1 MIVKPFVPS
10 PLTKG
15 LQALVTRMQP
25 THPQYQNFQQEL
37 KNKEAGDFGEQYVM
51 KELQQ
56 IALLNDCYIF
66 HNVILPSV
74 LPMQIDILLIVPNAI
89 ILLEIK
95 NIRGTVHFK
104 SDPRQLIRTSESGEV
119 HVFTHPEIQLEQYIQ
134 SMKYFLDT
142 KHVSIPIYGAIVFPF
157 NNVNIHREDGRL
169 PILMA
174 KELPIFLHKHLEK
187 NKETA
192 TMTEIK
198 NINLSHLQHRTP
210 FPLCQY
216 YQIDASAL
224 RRGVH
229 CENCGEFGMEKLRM
243 TWYCQS
249 CKFQCKNAH
258 IRALL
263 DYHMLVGDTI
273 SNSECREF
281 LNIES
286 QYVAKRLLQKLN
298 LSSTGPDRIRKYHL
312 SNLNWNSPL
321 KE

>member
-1 MIVKPFVPS
+1 MLVKPFAPS
-10 PLTKG
+10 SLTKG
-15 LQALVTRMQP
+15 LQALVTRLQP
-25 THPQYQNFQQEL
+25 THPQYQSLQQEL

-74 LPMQIDILLIVPNAI
+74 FHMQIDILLIVPNAI

-134 SMKYFLDT
+134 GMKHFLDT
-142 KHVSIPIYGAIVFPF
+142 QHITIPIYGAVVFPF

-174 KELPIFLHKHLEK
+174 KELPIFLHQHLEK

-198 NINLSHLQHRTP
+198 NLILSHLRDRTP

-216 YQIDASAL
+216 YQIDASVL
-224 RRGVH
+224 RRGVY
-229 CENCGEFGMEKLRM
+229 CENCGAFGMKKLKIG
-243 TWYCQS
+243 WHCHICQHR
-249 CKFQCKNAH
+249 CRDAH
-258 IRALL
+258 IQALK
-263 DYHMLVGDTI
+263 DYYMLVGETVT
-273 SNSECREF
+273 NRECRDF
-281 LNIES
+281 LMIES
-286 QYVAKRLLQKLN
+286 EHIAKRILQKLQLPRSGSN
-298 LSSTGPDRIRKYHL
+298 KYSSYKLSGL
-312 SNLNWNSPL
+312 
-321 KE
+321 

>member
-1 MIVKPFVPS
+1 MLVKPFAPS
-10 PLTKG
+10 SLTKG
-15 LQALVTRMQP
+15 LQALVTRLQP
-25 THPQYQNFQQEL
+25 THPQYQSLQQEL

-66 HNVILPSV
+66 HNVIIPSV
-74 LPMQIDILLIVPNAI
+74 FHMQIDILLIVPNAI

-104 SDPRQLIRTSESGEV
+104 SDPRQLIRTSEFGEV

-134 SMKYFLDT
+134 GMKHFLDT
-142 KHVSIPIYGAIVFPF
+142 QHITIPIYGAVVFPF

-174 KELPIFLHKHLEK
+174 KELPIFLHQHLEK

-198 NINLSHLQHRTP
+198 NLILSHLRDRTP

-224 RRGVH
+224 RRGVY
-229 CENCGEFGMEKLRM
+229 CENCGAFGMKKLKIG
-243 TWYCQS
+243 WHWHICQHR
-249 CKFQCKNAH
+249 CRDAH
-258 IRALL
+258 IQALK
-263 DYHMLVGDTI
+263 DYYMLVGETVT
-273 SNSECREF
+273 NRECRDF
-281 LNIES
+281 LMIES
-286 QYVAKRLLQKLN
+286 EHIAKRILQKLQLPRSGSN
-298 LSSTGPDRIRKYHL
+298 KYSSYKLSGL
-312 SNLNWNSPL
+312 
-321 KE
+321 

>member
-1 MIVKPFVPS
+1 MIIKSYAPS

-15 LQALVTRMQP
+15 LQALVTRLHP

-56 IALLNDCYIF
+56 IALLNDCYIL
-66 HNVILPSV
+66 HNVTLPSA
-74 LPMQIDILLIVPNAI
+74 LPMQIDILLIIPNAI

-104 SDPRQLIRTSESGEV
+104 NDPRQLIRTSDSGEV

-134 SMKYFLDT
+134 GMKHFLDAQ
-142 KHVSIPIYGAIVFPF
+142 HVSIPIYGAVVFPF
-157 NNVNIHREDGRL
+157 NNANIHREEGRL

-187 NKETA
+187 SKETK
-192 TMTEIK
+192 TMAEIK
-198 NINLSHLQHRTP
+198 NIILSHLRNRTP

-224 RRGVH
+224 QRGVY
-229 CENCGEFGMEKLRM
+229 CENCGRFGMQKLKIG
-243 TWYCQS
+243 WHCQM
-249 CKFQCKNAH
+249 CQHRCRDAH
-258 IRALL
+258 VQSLK
-263 DYHMLVGDTI
+263 DYYMLVGETI
-273 SNSECREF
+273 TNRECRDF
-281 LNIES
+281 LMIES
-286 QYVAKRLLQKLN
+286 EHVAKRILQKLQLPRGGSN
-298 LSSTGPDRIRKYHL
+298 KNSRYKLSGLYMNR
-312 SNLNWNSPL
+312 
-321 KE
+321 

>member
-1 MIVKPFVPS
+1 MLVKPFAPS

-15 LQALVTRMQP
+15 LQALVTRLQL
-25 THPQYQNFQQEL
+25 THPQYQSLQQEL
-37 KNKEAGDFGEQYVM
+37 KIKEAGDFGEQYVM

-74 LPMQIDILLIVPNAI
+74 FPMQIDILLIVPNAI

-134 SMKYFLDT
+134 GMKHFLDT
-142 KHVSIPIYGAIVFPF
+142 QHISIPIYGAVVLPF

-174 KELPIFLHKHLEK
+174 KELPIFLHQHLEK

-192 TMTEIK
+192 TMTAIK
-198 NINLSHLQHRTP
+198 NLILSHLRNRTP

-224 RRGVH
+224 RRGVY
-229 CENCGEFGMEKLRM
+229 CEHCGEFGMEKLKIGWHCHM
-243 TWYCQS
+243 CQHR
-249 CKFQCKNAH
+249 CRDAH
-258 IRALL
+258 IQALK
-263 DYHMLVGDTI
+263 DYYMLVGETI
-273 SNSECREF
+273 TNRECRDF
-281 LNIES
+281 LMIGSEHI
-286 QYVAKRLLQKLN
+286 AKRILQKLQLPRSGFN
-298 LSSTGPDRIRKYHL
+298 KYSSYKLSGL
-312 SNLNWNSPL
+312 
-321 KE
+321 

>member
-1 MIVKPFVPS
+1 MIIKPFAPS

-15 LQALVTRMQP
+15 LQALVTRLHP
-25 THPQYQNFQQEL
+25 THPQYQNLQQEL

-104 SDPRQLIRTSESGEV
+104 NDPRQLIRTSESGEV

-134 SMKYFLDT
+134 GMKHFLEAQR
-142 KHVSIPIYGAIVFPF
+142 VSIPIYGAVVFPF
-157 NNVNIHREDGRL
+157 NNVNIHREDGQL

-187 NKETA
+187 SKETA
-192 TMTEIK
+192 TMAEIK
-198 NINLSHLQHRTP
+198 SIILSHLRNKMP

-216 YQIDASAL
+216 YKIDVSAL
-224 RRGVH
+224 RRGVY
-229 CENCGEFGMEKLRM
+229 CEDCGQFGMEKLKIG
-243 TWYCQS
+243 WHCQK
-249 CKFQCKNAH
+249 CQHRCRDAH
-258 IRALL
+258 IQALK
-263 DYHMLVGDTI
+263 DYYMLVGETI
-273 SNSECREF
+273 TNRECRDF
-281 LNIES
+281 LMIDSEH
-286 QYVAKRLLQKLN
+286 VTKRILQKLQLPRSGSN
-298 LSSTGPDRIRKYHL
+298 KYSSYKLSGL
-312 SNLNWNSPL
+312 
-321 KE
+321 

>member
-1 MIVKPFVPS
+1 MLVKPFAPS
-10 PLTKG
+10 PLTIG
-15 LQALVTRMQP
+15 LQALVTRLQP
-25 THPQYQNFQQEL
+25 THPQYKNFQQEL

-119 HVFTHPEIQLEQYIQ
+119 NVFTHPEIQLEQYIQ
-134 SMKYFLDT
+134 GMKYFLEAQ
-142 KHVSIPIYGAIVFPF
+142 HVSIPIYGAVVFPF

-174 KELPIFLHKHLEK
+174 KELPIFLHQHLK
-187 NKETA
+187 KDKETA

-198 NINLSHLQHRTP
+198 NIILSHLQNRTP

-216 YQIDASAL
+216 YQIDVLAL
-224 RRGVH
+224 RRGVY
-229 CENCGEFGMEKLRM
+229 CENCGEFGMEKLKIG
-243 TWYCQS
+243 WQCQM
-249 CKFQCKNAH
+249 CQHRCRDAH
-258 IRALL
+258 IQALK
-263 DYHMLVGDTI
+263 DYYMLVGETI
-273 SNSECREF
+273 TNRECRDF
-281 LNIES
+281 LMIES
-286 QYVAKRLLQKLN
+286 EHIAKRTLQKLQHEADLIN
-298 LSSTGPDRIRKYHL
+298 TRVTNCLVYR
-312 SNLNWNSPL
+312 
-321 KE
+321 